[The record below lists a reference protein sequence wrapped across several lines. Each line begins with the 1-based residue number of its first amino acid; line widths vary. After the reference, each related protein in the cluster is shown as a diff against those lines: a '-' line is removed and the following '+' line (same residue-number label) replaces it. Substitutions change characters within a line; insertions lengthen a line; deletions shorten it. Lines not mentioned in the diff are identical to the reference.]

1 MPDEL
6 PDFRTIIN
14 QTALEVIDVK
24 AGSRPRIIAERAS
37 VYVKRLRAQQPQLT
51 QAEADKALEGLVSGI
66 LRRLEEIASGGGQ
79 IGSA

>member
-37 VYVKRLRAQQPQLT
+37 VYVKRLRAQQPQ
-51 QAEADKALEGLVSGI
+51 AEADNALEGLVSGI